1 MSAHLEKE
9 MQKLKK
15 EILAIGSYVEQAL
28 QRAVRSVEE
37 SDAKLADE
45 VILADQKIDN
55 LEVELEEDCLKLL
68 ALHQPVAIDLRYVVA
83 ILKINN
89 ELERIGD
96 LAVTICKQTKII
108 VENGKVDTALGVGL
122 LMEKVEIMLKKSLD
136 ALVELNI
143 DLANDVCR
151 SDDEVDQMYHSIYQ
165 ELKKRLQ
172 GDVEHMESYLSLI
185 RVIRSLERIADHTT
199 NIAEDV
205 VYTIN
210 GEIIRHSRY
219 A

>member
-37 SDAKLADE
+37 SDPELADE
-45 VILADQKIDN
+45 VILADEKIDD

-108 VENGKVDTALGVGL
+108 AENGKVDTALGVGL
-122 LMEKVEIMLKKSLD
+122 LMDKVELMLKKSLD
-136 ALVELNI
+136 ALVGLNL
-143 DLANDVCR
+143 DLANDVCS
-151 SDDEVDQMYHSIYQ
+151 SDDEVDQMYHSIYE
-165 ELKKRLQ
+165 ELKKRMR

-205 VYTIN
+205 VYMIN
-210 GEIIRHSRY
+210 GQIIRHSRY

>member
-37 SDAKLADE
+37 SDPELADE
-45 VILADQKIDN
+45 VILADEKIDD

-96 LAVTICKQTKII
+96 LAVTICKQTKTI
-108 VENGKVDTALGVGL
+108 VENGQVDTALGVGL
-122 LMEKVEIMLKKSLD
+122 LMDKVELMLKKSLD
-136 ALVELNI
+136 ALVGLNLN
-143 DLANDVCR
+143 LANDVCS
-151 SDDEVDQMYHSIYQ
+151 SDDEVDQMYHSIYE
-165 ELKKRLQ
+165 ELKKRMR
-172 GDVEHMESYLSLI
+172 GDVENMESYLSLI

-205 VYTIN
+205 VYMIN